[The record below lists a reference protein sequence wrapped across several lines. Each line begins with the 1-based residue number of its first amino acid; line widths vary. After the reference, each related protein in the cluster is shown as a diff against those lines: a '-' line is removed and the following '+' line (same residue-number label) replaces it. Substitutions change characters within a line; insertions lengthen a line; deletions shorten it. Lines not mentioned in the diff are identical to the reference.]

1 MTSAVDTTFPADNV
15 KVSKATMRA
24 QLLII
29 SNEISALQKRTS
41 VAGAK
46 AFYGF
51 LTESEVQNAVV
62 RFHNI
67 VAPSDLPR
75 DIAFERAT
83 L

>member
-15 KVSKATMRA
+15 KTSKATMRA
-24 QLLII
+24 QMLII
-29 SNEISALQKRTS
+29 SNEITALQKRTS

-46 AFYGF
+46 AFYEF
-51 LTESEVQNAVV
+51 QTASEVQDAVI

-75 DIAFERAT
+75 DIAFDRVT

>member
-1 MTSAVDTTFPADNV
+1 MASAVDTTFPADNV

-29 SNEISALQKRTS
+29 SNEISALQRRTN

-51 LTESEVQNAVV
+51 LSESEVQAAVV

>member
-1 MTSAVDTTFPADNV
+1 MASAVDTTFPADNV

-24 QLLII
+24 QSLII
-29 SNEISALQKRTS
+29 SNEISALQQRTS

-51 LTESEVQNAVV
+51 LSESEVQDAVV

-75 DIAFERAT
+75 DIALGRAT

>member
-1 MTSAVDTTFPADNV
+1 MASAVDTTFPADNV

-29 SNEISALQKRTS
+29 SNEISALQQRTS

-46 AFYGF
+46 TFYGF
-51 LTESEVQNAVV
+51 LSESEVQDAVV

-75 DIAFERAT
+75 DIALGRAT

>member
-67 VAPSDLPR
+67 VAPSDFPR